1 MKKAHGNTK
10 YHTEAQ
16 RIKAKGKQLIKSNE
30 KAKERYR
37 PLGIK
42 SETYQRFQ
50 ELKDKFNETEAR
62 SFDFPLAFIQNKQS
76 SVYGTNTQRVR
87 AQHKGRL
94 IRSRETFISKGKNNA
109 VLLRRRDEKS
119 QNTKAPSG
127 RG

>member
-10 YHTEAQ
+10 YRTEAQ

-62 SFDFPLAFIQNKQS
+62 SFDFPFKINNPQFMELILN
-76 SVYGTNTQRVR
+76 VYE
-87 AQHKGRL
+87 
-94 IRSRETFISKGKNNA
+94 RSIKE
-109 VLLRRRDEKS
+109 D
-119 QNTKAPSG
+119 
-127 RG
+127 